1 MDVRRLQPEDR
12 PQWEP
17 LWQGYL
23 QFYEHELDTAVTDG
37 TWDWVAGDGAAVV
50 GLGAFDGPELVG
62 ICHLVFHPS
71 TWSTSSY
78 CYLEDLFVRPDRRGG
93 GVGRSLI
100 AAAAGEA
107 ERVGASKLYW
117 QTHSNNGTA
126 RGLYDRVAEHRGF
139 IVYEVDLPS

>member
-1 MDVRRLQPEDR
+1 MDVRRLQPADR
-12 PQWEP
+12 PQWGP

-23 QFYEHELDTAVTDG
+23 DFYEHALDVTVTDG
-37 TWDWVAGDGAAVV
+37 TWTRLVGDDSSVV

-71 TWSTSSY
+71 TWSASST

-100 AAAAGEA
+100 AAAVDEA
-107 ERVGASKLYW
+107 ERVGASKLHW
-117 QTHSNNGTA
+117 QTHTSNDTA
-126 RGLYDRVAEHRGF
+126 RRLYDRVAEHRGF
-139 IVYEVDLPS
+139 IVYEIDLPD

>member
-1 MDVRRLQPEDR
+1 MDVSRLQPEDR

-17 LWQGYL
+17 LWHGYL
-23 QFYEHELDTAVTDG
+23 QFYEHELDAAVTDG
-37 TWDWVAGDGAAVV
+37 TWSRVAGGGDAVV

-71 TWSTSSY
+71 TWSNSSY

-93 GVGRSLI
+93 GAGRSLI
-100 AAAAGEA
+100 AAAVGEA

-117 QTHSNNGTA
+117 QTHTTNGTA

-139 IVYEVDLPS
+139 IVYEVDLPG

>member
-23 QFYEHELDTAVTDG
+23 QFYEHELDTTVTDG
-37 TWDWVAGDGAAVV
+37 TWNRVAGDGAAVV

-139 IVYEVDLPS
+139 IVYEVDLPG

>member
-1 MDVRRLQPEDR
+1 MNVRRLQPDDR
-12 PQWEP
+12 LAWEP
-17 LWQGYL
+17 LWRGYL
-23 QFYEHELDTAVTDG
+23 EFYEHELDEATTDG
-37 TWDWVAGDGAAVV
+37 TWARLSSDDTSVV
-50 GLGAFDGPELVG
+50 GLGSFDGRELVG

-107 ERVGASKLYW
+107 EAAGASKLYW
-117 QTHSNNGTA
+117 QTHATNDTA

-139 IVYEVDLPS
+139 IVYEIDLPG